1 MKPTRFYACLWIA
14 LLLLPASAFGQ
25 SDANT
30 LPPPISTSEEDIDG
44 RTGPKRPA
52 GASNVSAEAV
62 AMSEP
67 QRQAL
72 TDVTDYTTRLHD
84 AALDSLLELA
94 VAQSPVDTGRLRAME
109 QPAYAKLL
117 TRPWLYRGQA
127 VRLEVIVLTVRKLM
141 PGEGIYPGASWP
153 AERPVWRI
161 DGFVAGK
168 GAGDRPLTVFSVVDP
183 VEQFGPADVT
193 KPDGTMVY
201 DRLVQTPVV
210 GLFYKVYNAETRDG
224 DLGSFPVLVA
234 WQFPDSGGRQAG
246 GTRSLLGLDL
256 SPVMVKAIEI
266 GIPALLLV
274 LLIGF
279 YLLRRH
285 VAGVRRSDRPA
296 YRALREELEESAGE
310 ALAESDGVMDREEPV
325 DPELLS
331 AVAEYRKEHPVDD
344 GESIEDGSR

>member
-1 MKPTRFYACLWIA
+1 
-14 LLLLPASAFGQ
+14 
-25 SDANT
+25 
-30 LPPPISTSEEDIDG
+30 
-44 RTGPKRPA
+44 
-52 GASNVSAEAV
+52 
-62 AMSEP
+62 MSEP

-72 TDVTDYTTRLHD
+72 RDVSDYTTRLHD

-94 VAQSPVDTGRLRAME
+94 VAQSPVDAQRMRSME

-127 VRLEVIVLTVRKLM
+127 IRLEVIVLTVRKLM

-153 AERPVWRI
+153 VERPVWRI
-161 DGFVAGK
+161 DGFVAGE
-168 GAGDRPLTVFSVVDP
+168 GAGNRPLTIFSVVDP
-183 VEQFGPADVT
+183 IEQFGPADAT
-193 KPDGTMVY
+193 NPDGTMVY
-201 DRLVQTPVV
+201 NRLVQTPVV
-210 GLFYKVYNAETRDG
+210 GLFYKVYNARTRDG

-234 WQFPDSGGRQAG
+234 WQFLDSDGPTGG
-246 GTRSLLGLDL
+246 GTRRFLGLDL
-256 SPVMVKAIEI
+256 SPAIVKAIEI

-285 VAGVRRSDRPA
+285 VASARQEDRPE
-296 YRALREELEESAGE
+296 YKPLRDDIDESAKE
-310 ALAESDGVMDREEPV
+310 ALAGEDPVAQEEPV